1 MEGPLKTQKDRLTR
15 VININIDS
23 QESSRPIDRLEL
35 LVAQQSTVPRRD
47 ERVRKTSIYEL
58 YTDATTTTT
67 VKGRFLCRRP
77 CWIF

>member
-15 VININIDS
+15 TIDINIDN
-23 QESSRPIDRLEL
+23 QESSRPKDRLEL
-35 LVAQQSTVPRRD
+35 AQQSAVPRRD

>member
-1 MEGPLKTQKDRLTR
+1 MEGPLKTQKDRLKRT
-15 VININIDS
+15 ININIDN
-23 QESSRPIDRLEL
+23 QESSRPKDRLEL
-35 LVAQQSTVPRRD
+35 AQQSTVPRRD

>member
-1 MEGPLKTQKDRLTR
+1 MEGPLKTRKDRLTR
-15 VININIDS
+15 TININIDN
-23 QESSRPIDRLEL
+23 QESSRPKDRLEL
-35 LVAQQSTVPRRD
+35 AQQSTVPRRD